1 MKWMWKII
9 TVWKMT
15 MEREIITG
23 SLSLLAGWSW
33 GRHVGRFKGAGAQP
47 GLSSAI
53 TVGVGLP
60 SQDVFMK
67 MEIIMYM
74 INRNDNDNNHLP
86 AHSLTHSLTLLAGWS
101 WGRRGGRLK
110 AQRAQPGLSSTVRSG
125 WGCPVGKWHGGR
137 LKAQRAQPELSSA
150 GRSMWGC
157 PVGKW
162 LRKWKLNG

>member
-1 MKWMWKII
+1 
-9 TVWKMT
+9 

-33 GRHVGRFKGAGAQP
+33 GRHGGRLKGVGAQP

-74 INRNDNDNNHLP
+74 INRNDN
-86 AHSLTHSLTLLAGWS
+86 
-101 WGRRGGRLK
+101 
-110 AQRAQPGLSSTVRSG
+110 STG
-125 WGCPVGKWHGGR
+125 
-137 LKAQRAQPELSSA
+137 
-150 GRSMWGC
+150 M
-157 PVGKW
+157 
-162 LRKWKLNG
+162 